1 MLLAQ
6 AYYEQGKPDSGLRVL
21 NDGKPSS
28 QDRAS
33 FEALKAAGYEQQKKY
48 VEAADRYQAAAGL
61 AQAKVAKDRY
71 MADAARTLTDAGKKT
86 DAEKIWTALSKDNTS
101 AYAAEARVRLGE
113 LTAAPAGK

>member
-6 AYYEQGKPDSGLRVL
+6 AYYEQGKPDSGLRAL

-48 VEAADRYQAAAGL
+48 AEAAERYQAAAGIADDRIGATARCPAAGMP
-61 AQAKVAKDRY
+61 AQPSR
-71 MADAARTLTDAGKKT
+71 
-86 DAEKIWTALSKDNTS
+86 
-101 AYAAEARVRLGE
+101 EA
-113 LTAAPAGK
+113 